1 MRKELRAYQARFR
14 IPMVVITHD
23 PDDVAELAEEIVV
36 LRGGQVSR
44 VIGEDLLDKLQRE
57 PARAA
62 NGQLR
67 SLLAEATS

>member
-1 MRKELRAYQARFR
+1 
-14 IPMVVITHD
+14 MVVITHD

-44 VIGEDLLDKLQRE
+44 VIGENLLDKLQRE

-62 NGQLR
+62 NAELR
-67 SLLAEATS
+67 SLLAEATG